1 MDEKTGVKTILFPAV
16 ELRLSDRY
24 ATPWGMLRNTIYVYK
39 VDQGVIWGIT
49 ARFIIDV
56 INKLRS

>member
-1 MDEKTGVKTILFPAV
+1 MKTILFPAV